1 MKISTP
7 AYTHSSLTYHDI
19 VKCEFD
25 LYEETFCL
33 LSENDMLGDPI
44 EVLKY
49 LTAAKCGAFHIGV
62 LKIGLK
68 QPLNPILG
76 ETGMW
81 VTERGGQ
88 LWTE

>member
-1 MKISTP
+1 
-7 AYTHSSLTYHDI
+7 
-19 VKCEFD
+19 
-25 LYEETFCL
+25 
-33 LSENDMLGDPI
+33 MLGDPI

>member
-25 LYEETFCL
+25 LYEETLCL

-62 LKIGLK
+62 L
-68 QPLNPILG
+68 NPILG